1 MRLSTFLL
9 SIFIFTL
16 YGCTNTNPE
25 IKHKY
30 IDFTKTEI
38 KLPEDM
44 LLVKNGEIH
53 KFIPGK
59 LKHLVVYHDSTDC
72 AVCELHHVG
81 AYFLSERRS

>member
-1 MRLSTFLL
+1 
-9 SIFIFTL
+9 
-16 YGCTNTNPE
+16 
-25 IKHKY
+25 
-30 IDFTKTEI
+30 
-38 KLPEDM
+38 M